1 MERDGHYKQI
11 PLACVWSAHIGW
23 ATLCLPQP
31 EAAWISWLHTAQA
44 PGCSAMALSQV
55 DPVFHVLPSLSRS
68 GSWVFCKGTDPD
80 GLWVLCPSQV
90 QTAQATSCLASAL
103 SQVGLASY
111 ALSNL
116 GASVSWVHHEGT
128 VPGVPC
134 ISSGELISGCDTP
147 GRWEPSRIPGRCH
160 YQLAACS
167 QFGGRCGLWGQD
179 CRSPLPS
186 VSGCCAPASLPL
198 GRDSRKWQWAC
209 SPLVFTKACTILHSV
224 NAPGVT
230 ILC

>member
-1 MERDGHYKQI
+1 MVTYLGSLIQLCCGEG
-11 PLACVWSAHIGW
+11 G
-23 ATLCLPQP
+23 TLQTNITGMCGECSQCMD
-31 EAAWISWLHTAQA
+31 HTGFAQA
-44 PGCSAMALSQV
+44 HSMFFLVLHCSGCRVLCRALSKV

-116 GASVSWVHHEGT
+116 GDSVSWVHHEGT

-147 GRWEPSRIPGRCH
+147 GGCEPSRIPGRH
-160 YQLAACS
+160 
-167 QFGGRCGLWGQD
+167 G
-179 CRSPLPS
+179 
-186 VSGCCAPASLPL
+186 
-198 GRDSRKWQWAC
+198 
-209 SPLVFTKACTILHSV
+209 
-224 NAPGVT
+224 
-230 ILC
+230 